1 MSTNYINPSVLALI
15 AAVAV
20 SANSSPAGE
29 GAQPLNKGG
38 DPRVFQYRPGSAY
51 SETQGPLTDLFP
63 PRKFQNLVTDDA
75 ALEAWLAIGPP
86 QPEIILKGA
95 PLNEVAW
102 NTARIFKNQFDLIL
116 PPADPDLSTM
126 VVQMRLKDVRAI
138 EVFNAMNL
146 YFDVQKLPA
155 RWKLTLN
162 GSRPTAILGMEKPQ
176 PAATLP
182 AETNKIG
189 NTVFSIDEILAA
201 FSAAQ
206 DKPATDNLV
215 EAIAAVLD
223 DVEKPGH
230 AKVNAPGGPVLKI
243 HAQAG
248 ILVFSGTWEETEL
261 VRSTLAALKDTA
273 QARQNK
279 AREMEQRARNE
290 AARKAAEDSKNN
302 ALENLKK

>member
-1 MSTNYINPSVLALI
+1 MSTEYINQSVLALI
-15 AAVAV
+15 AAAAV
-20 SANSSPAGE
+20 SANSSAAGKAGE
-29 GAQPLNKGG
+29 PSQE
-38 DPRVFQYRPGSAY
+38 S
-51 SETQGPLTDLFP
+51 SP
-63 PRKFQNLVTDDA
+63 PRQFQKLVTDDA

-86 QPEIILKGA
+86 QPELTIEGA
-95 PLNEVAW
+95 PWNEVAW
-102 NTARIFKNQFDLIL
+102 NTSRIFKNQFDLIL
-116 PPADPDLSTM
+116 PPANPDLSTM

-146 YFDVQKLPA
+146 YFEAQKLPA

-162 GSRPTAILGMEKPQ
+162 GSRPTAILAIEKPK
-176 PAATLP
+176 AIATPL
-182 AETNKIG
+182 AETEKMG
-189 NTVFSIDEILAA
+189 NTVFSIDEILSA

-206 DKPATDNLV
+206 DKPTTDNLV

-273 QARQNK
+273 LARKNA
-279 AREMEQRARNE
+279 AREMEQRAKDE
-290 AARKAAEDSKNN
+290 AARKAAEDSKNK
-302 ALENLKK
+302 ALESLKK